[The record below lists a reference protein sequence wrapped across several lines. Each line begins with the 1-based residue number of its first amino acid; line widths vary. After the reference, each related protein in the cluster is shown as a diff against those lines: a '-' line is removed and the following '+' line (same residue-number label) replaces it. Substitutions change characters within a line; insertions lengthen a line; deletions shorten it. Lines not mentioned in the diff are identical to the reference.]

1 MHIDKN
7 KSSQHFKEKQDY
19 DSQETNTTFECE
31 CTSTMRMAVTM
42 LFRTC
47 GQTPLPV
54 LCSAHIV
61 CNILSN

>member
-1 MHIDKN
+1 MI
-7 KSSQHFKEKQDY
+7 KQGIAVT
-19 DSQETNTTFECE
+19 QG
-31 CTSTMRMAVTM
+31 MAVTK

-61 CNILSN
+61 SNILSM